1 MTALGLYTGSNA
13 PHEHAEEAGRLGGPA
28 SYRMRLAN
36 ALLGAV
42 QTETILAETSDV
54 TDDQRAAAHRQQ
66 LVTAGVE
73 DDPVKLIEFLRW
85 QVLRAATPPRDRPA
99 TGGRAYPAGRRPCR
113 RGAPA
118 TARRHRHRTEPD
130 RGGSAAP
137 RPTGRSPGASQR
149 RRQRRCPAARPV
161 RFKLPTQAPCSRC
174 KRLTHPR
181 AGWSDVGRPKV
192 VRFAQTALANRS
204 SLT

>member
-42 QTETILAETSDV
+42 QTETILTETSDV

-85 QVLRAATPPRDRPA
+85 QVLRAATPSARSPSD
-99 TGGRAYPAGRRPCR
+99 RRPGLSR
-113 RGAPA
+113 WPPPMPPRGSRNCSASSPPDRA
-118 TARRHRHRTEPD
+118 RPWRKRCPTTYRSLARR
-130 RGGSAAP
+130 
-137 RPTGRSPGASQR
+137 
-149 RRQRRCPAARPV
+149 
-161 RFKLPTQAPCSRC
+161 
-174 KRLTHPR
+174 
-181 AGWSDVGRPKV
+181 
-192 VRFAQTALANRS
+192 
-204 SLT
+204 